1 MSVGRWDLQG
11 DLGAFS
17 GTEVLQLLGMARSTG
32 ILTVRNP
39 LGEEVM
45 VCFVSGHPVYG
56 YSRDIPSPLDGL
68 LMAGWQGEELWDR
81 VVEMVKQGRVDKEA
95 LSEALRRRV
104 KEVVG
109 RMLPWGEGEFTFLAR
124 QLAPE
129 SLVDSGVNLERL
141 ILDLVRQ
148 ADEAGEEIR

>member
-17 GTEVLQLLGMARSTG
+17 GTEILQLLGLARSTG
-32 ILTVRNP
+32 ILTVRSAA
-39 LGEEVM
+39 GAEAM

-56 YSRDIPSPLDGL
+56 YSRDMPSPLDGL
-68 LMAGWQGEELWDR
+68 LMAGWQGEDLWDR
-81 VVEMVKQGRVDKEA
+81 VVEMVKQGRVDKGA
-95 LSEALRRRV
+95 LSDALGRRV

-109 RMLPWGEGEFTFLAR
+109 RMLRWNEGEFTFLSR
-124 QLAPE
+124 KLAPE
-129 SLVDSGVNLERL
+129 NLVDSGVDLERL